1 MVDRNDPAEFADE
14 HADVRHESLRRIS
27 PRSRF
32 NHKWRHEAGKG
43 DDARRRKM
51 VLQRKRK
58 RRVDALAFVP
68 STTHGSGV
76 LERRNEQRGRERGRE
91 WRGGGEGRN

>member
-32 NHKWRHEAGKG
+32 NQKWRHEAGMMREGERCREEGKG
-43 DDARRRKM
+43 
-51 VLQRKRK
+51 L
-58 RRVDALAFVP
+58 DALAFVP
-68 STTHGSGV
+68 SITHGSGV
-76 LERRNEQRGRERGRE
+76 LERRNDHEQRGREGGSGE
-91 WRGGGEGRN
+91 WRVGKEGRN